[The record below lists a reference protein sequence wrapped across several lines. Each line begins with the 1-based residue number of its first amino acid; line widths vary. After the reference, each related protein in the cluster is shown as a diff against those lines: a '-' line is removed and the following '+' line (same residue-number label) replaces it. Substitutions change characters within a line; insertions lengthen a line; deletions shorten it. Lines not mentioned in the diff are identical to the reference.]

1 MLTLFQEGGF
11 PMFFLLAF
19 GLAALVLAA
28 RYALVPGRGRLR
40 LTLGL
45 SLATAFTTLTGAATA
60 VSAVGHQAPAYV
72 ARHPESSL
80 AEVVLLGLGESM
92 APLILGCTVL
102 SLVALIV
109 SVGFYREPVA

>member
-19 GLAALVLAA
+19 GLAALVFAT
-28 RYALVPGRGRLR
+28 RYALIPGRARLR
-40 LTLGL
+40 LTVGM
-45 SLATAFTTLTGAATA
+45 SLATAFTTFTGAATA
-60 VSAVGHQAPAYV
+60 FSAVGHQAPEYA
-72 ARHPESSL
+72 AKHPEL
-80 AEVVLLGLGESM
+80 TLPEVVLVGFAESM
-92 APLILGCTVL
+92 APVILGFTVL